1 MVGFQRWEV
10 KIGKIGFWQNLSE
23 RLRETLRERERERE
37 VVVANLFLIRCS
49 FFLYDLGAGPVLGI
63 LFSFSFWVNWSPCV
77 LEADFESLLGV
88 IYTH

>member
-1 MVGFQRWEV
+1 
-10 KIGKIGFWQNLSE
+10 
-23 RLRETLRERERERE
+23 
-37 VVVANLFLIRCS
+37 VVVANLFLIRSS

>member
-1 MVGFQRWEV
+1 VVGFQRWEV

-23 RLRETLRERERERE
+23 RLWRERERERERE
-37 VVVANLFLIRCS
+37 VVVANLFLIRSS
-49 FFLYDLGAGPVLGI
+49 FFFYDLGAGPVLGI

-88 IYTH
+88 IYTR